1 MMPGARYPCHA
12 DQPSERKTIMNSVA
26 YVTVDVFTSQR
37 FSGNQLAVIPDAR
50 GLTDAQMQNIA
61 AEFRYSEVTFVLPPE
76 DPANTAHVRIF
87 TPTMEIPFAG
97 HPNVGTAFVL
107 GNQPCIFGRPAG
119 DVLRF
124 EEKAGIV
131 EAALTRDADG
141 QVIGA
146 GIFAPQPL
154 SLGPQIDS
162 ETIAHCASIEAR
174 AISLTTHAP
183 VIASVGLPF
192 AIAELADLETL
203 GKACPN
209 TAAFA
214 EAGRRYSAED
224 DQFALFLYVRQPE
237 NPWHLRARM
246 FAPLDNVIED
256 PATGSASGALGAVL
270 TSLLPETDAVVEITI
285 EQGVEMG
292 RKSVIGVTARKSN
305 GQVQS
310 VRIAGQCAAV
320 MSGSILL

>member
-1 MMPGARYPCHA
+1 
-12 DQPSERKTIMNSVA
+12 MNSVA
-26 YVTVDVFTSQR
+26 YVTVDVFTSER

-107 GNQPCIFGRPAG
+107 GRQRDIFGKPAG

-131 EAALTRDADG
+131 EAALTRNAERH
-141 QVIGA
+141 VIGA

-154 SLGPQIDS
+154 SLGPQVDS
-162 ETIAHCASIEAR
+162 ETIARCASIEVR
-174 AISLTTHAP
+174 ALRITTHVP

-192 AIAELADLETL
+192 AVAEVTSLEALAR
-203 GKACPN
+203 ACPN

-214 EAGRRYSAED
+214 EAGRRYSPED
-224 DQFALFLYVRQPE
+224 DQFALFLYTRQPE
-237 NPWHLRARM
+237 NPWALRARM

-256 PATGSASGALGAVL
+256 PATGSASGALGALL
-270 TSLLPETDAVVEITI
+270 TSLLPDMDATVEITI

-292 RKSVIGVTARKSN
+292 RRSVIGVTATKSE
-305 GQVQS
+305 GRIHS
-310 VRIAGQCAAV
+310 IRIAGQCAAV
-320 MSGSILL
+320 MTGSILL

>member
-1 MMPGARYPCHA
+1 
-12 DQPSERKTIMNSVA
+12 MNSVA
-26 YVTVDVFTSQR
+26 YVTVDVFTSER

-61 AEFRYSEVTFVLPPE
+61 AEFRYSEVTFVLPPR

-107 GNQPCIFGRPAG
+107 GRQRDVFGCPTG

-131 EAALTRDADG
+131 EAALIREADG
-141 QVIGA
+141 QVTGA
-146 GIFAPQPL
+146 GIFAPQRL
-154 SLGPQIDS
+154 SLGPQIDR
-162 ETIAHCASIEAR
+162 ETIAHCASIEVA
-174 AISLTTHAP
+174 AISLAAHAP

-192 AIAELADLETL
+192 AVAELADLETL

-214 EAGRRYSAED
+214 EAGRRYSPED
-224 DQFALFLYVRQPE
+224 DQFALFLYMRQAE

-256 PATGSASGALGAVL
+256 PATGSASGALGALL
-270 TSLLPETDAVVEITI
+270 TSLLPDTDAVVELTI

-292 RKSVIGVTARKSN
+292 RRSVIGVTARKSG
-305 GQVQS
+305 GQVDS
-310 VRIAGQCAAV
+310 IRIAGECATV
-320 MSGSILL
+320 MGGTILL

>member
-1 MMPGARYPCHA
+1 
-12 DQPSERKTIMNSVA
+12 MNSVA
-26 YVTVDVFTSQR
+26 YVTVDVFTSER

-50 GLTDAQMQNIA
+50 GLTSAQMQNIA

-107 GNQPCIFGRPAG
+107 GNQPNIFGKPAE

-131 EAALTRDADG
+131 EAALTRDAEG
-141 QVIGA
+141 HVIGA

-162 ETIAHCASIEAR
+162 ETIARCASIEAQ
-174 AISLTTHAP
+174 AICVTTHAP

-192 AIAELADLETL
+192 AIAEVANLKTL
-203 GKACPN
+203 GSACPN

-214 EAGRRYSAED
+214 AAGRRYSPED
-224 DQFALFLYVRQPE
+224 DQFALFLYTRQPE
-237 NPWHLRARM
+237 NPWALRARM

-256 PATGSASGALGAVL
+256 PATGSASGALGALL
-270 TSLLPETDAVVEITI
+270 TSLLPDRDANVDITI

-292 RKSVIGVTARKSN
+292 RRSLIGVTARKSN
-305 GQVQS
+305 GQVHSIQ
-310 VRIAGQCAAV
+310 IAGQCAAV

>member
-1 MMPGARYPCHA
+1 
-12 DQPSERKTIMNSVA
+12 MNSVA
-26 YVTVDVFTSQR
+26 YVTVDVFTSER

-50 GLTDAQMQNIA
+50 SLTDGQMQNIA
-61 AEFRYSEVTFVLPPE
+61 AEFRYSEVTFVLPPQ
-76 DPANTAHVRIF
+76 DPANTARVRIF

-107 GNQPCIFGRPAG
+107 GRQDGIFGRPAG

-131 EAALTRDADG
+131 EAALTRDAEG
-141 QVIGA
+141 HVIGA

-154 SLGPQIDS
+154 SLGPQVDS
-162 ETIAHCASIEAR
+162 ETIARCASIDAQS
-174 AISLTTHAP
+174 ISLTTHAP

-203 GKACPN
+203 SKACPN

-214 EAGRRYSAED
+214 EADRRYSPED
-224 DQFALFLYVRQPE
+224 DQFALFLYTRPPE
-237 NPWHLRARM
+237 NPWALRARM

-256 PATGSASGALGAVL
+256 PATGSASGALGALL
-270 TSLLPETDAVVEITI
+270 TSLLPDMDANIDIII

-292 RKSVIGVTARKSN
+292 RRSMIGVTATKSE
-305 GQVQS
+305 GRIHS
-310 VRIAGQCAAV
+310 IRIAGQCAAV
-320 MSGSILL
+320 MSGAILL